1 MTITVWGAATSRTI
15 RVHWALHELGLD
27 YEPKLIG
34 SRTGETQGE
43 TFQGLN
49 SKEKIPVLVDD
60 DFVLTESA
68 AIVTYLGDKHG
79 LLTPTSGSRERAR
92 YDEWTSYILME
103 LDAHTLYII
112 RRHNDLAHL
121 YGKAPE
127 ALRAA
132 RDGFNKQIRWAE
144 MKLGDREYAVGDSF
158 SGVDILLTSCW
169 DWAHAY
175 DF

>member
-1 MTITVWGAATSRTI
+1 
-15 RVHWALHELGLD
+15 
-27 YEPKLIG
+27 
-34 SRTGETQGE
+34 
-43 TFQGLN
+43 
-49 SKEKIPVLVDD
+49 
-60 DFVLTESA
+60 
-68 AIVTYLGDKHG
+68 
-79 LLTPTSGSRERAR
+79 
-92 YDEWTSYILME
+92 ME

-158 SGVDILLTSCW
+158 SGVDILLTSCL

-175 DF
+175 DFELADNLNEYRATLHERPAYKTAAALNFSVSAGA